1 MPQRKLDVVLD
12 SVKRL
17 QRMGATSNLVNLLH
31 KQYPADLAQ
40 LFSELPEKDRLS
52 AFSLLLERNSRLA
65 MEALSELGPE
75 IGASLLASRSAEEI
89 VKFLQELPSD
99 DAAALI
105 DHLPEELAAA
115 VLELMQKKPAGG
127 DVGELLEYPE
137 KTAGRIMNPK
147 VFALS
152 EDMTASEAIA
162 ALQASRDVEMVFYL
176 YVIDARRH
184 LVGVVSLRRLLLVPP
199 DTPLKRIMTTDL
211 ISVRVDINQEEVA
224 RLVASYNLL
233 AIPVVDEENKLVGV
247 ITVDDV
253 IDVIK
258 DEATEDVY
266 RLAGLASDDR
276 VFTAPTDSLRKRLP
290 WLIVNLAT
298 AFIAASVVK
307 IFEGTIGVV
316 TSLAVF
322 MPVVAGM
329 GGNAAT
335 QTLAVIVRGIALGEL
350 TWSNS
355 KKALLKEATVGLGN
369 GVACGVIGA
378 GLVWLMQ
385 GNPYLGAILGM
396 AMIINMFV
404 AAIAGT
410 LIPLALR
417 ALKVDPALASSVFIT
432 TLTDVFGFLS
442 FLGLGALFIRYL
454 AVHGVEWRGFRVQGS
469 GFKVQGSRTSNPNL
483 EP

>member
-17 QRMGATSNLVNLLH
+17 LRMGATANLVNLLH
-31 KQYPADLAQ
+31 KQHPADLAQ
-40 LFSELPEKDRLS
+40 LFSDLGEKDRQS
-52 AFSLLLERNSRLA
+52 AFSLLVERNSRLA

-75 IGASLLASRSAEEI
+75 AGASLLAGRTAEEI
-89 VKFLQELPSD
+89 VKLTQELPTD

-105 DHLPEELAAA
+105 DHLPEELSAA
-115 VLELMQKKPAGG
+115 VLELIQKRPAGSE
-127 DVGELLEYPE
+127 VGELLEYAD

-152 EDMTASEAIA
+152 EEVTAAEAIT
-162 ALQASRDVEMVFYL
+162 ALQESRDVEMVFYL

-199 DTPLKRIMTTDL
+199 STPLKRIMTTDL
-211 ISVRVDINQEEVA
+211 ISVRADMDQEEVA
-224 RLVASYNLL
+224 RQVASYNLL

-266 RLAGLASDDR
+266 RLAGVASDDR
-276 VFTAPTDSLRKRLP
+276 VLTPPSESLRKRLP
-290 WLIVNLAT
+290 WLVINLGT
-298 AFIAASVVK
+298 AFLAASVVGA
-307 IFEGTIGVV
+307 FESTIGVV
-316 TSLAVF
+316 TALAVF

-335 QTLAVIVRGIALGEL
+335 QTLTVIVRGIAIGEL
-350 TWSNS
+350 TWANTR
-355 KKALLKEATVGLGN
+355 KALFKEAVVGIGN
-369 GVACGVIGA
+369 GVACGAIGA
-378 GLVWLMQ
+378 LVVWLFK
-385 GNPYLGAILGM
+385 GDAVLGGILAL
-396 AMIINMFV
+396 AMILNMFV
-404 AAIAGT
+404 AATAGT
-410 LIPLALR
+410 LIPLSLR
-417 ALKVDPALASSVFIT
+417 ALKVDPALGSSVFIT

-442 FLGLGALFIRYL
+442 FLGLGALFLRYL
-454 AVHGVEWRGFRVQGS
+454 QKAG
-469 GFKVQGSRTSNPNL
+469 
-483 EP
+483 

>member
-1 MPQRKLDVVLD
+1 MLQRKLDVVLD

-17 QRMGATSNLVNLLH
+17 LRMGATANLVNLLQ
-31 KQYPADLAQ
+31 KQHPADLAQ
-40 LFSELPEKDRLS
+40 LFSELPGKERQS
-52 AFSLLLERNSRLA
+52 AFTLLAERNSKLA

-75 IGASLLASRSAEEI
+75 AGAKVLADRSAEEI
-89 VKFLQELPSD
+89 VKLTQDLPSD

-105 DHLPEELAAA
+105 DYLPKELSAA
-115 VLELMQKKPAGG
+115 VLELLQKRPTGG
-127 DVGELLEYPE
+127 DVGDLLEYKE
-137 KTAGRIMNPK
+137 QTAGRIMNPK

-152 EDMTASEAIA
+152 EDMTAGESIT
-162 ALQASRDVEMVFYL
+162 ALQGSRDVEVVFYL

-184 LVGVVSLRRLLLVPP
+184 LVGVVSLRRLLLVSP

-211 ISVRVDINQEEVA
+211 ISVRSDTDQEEVA

-266 RLAGLASDDR
+266 RLAGVAGDDR
-276 VFTAPTDSLRKRLP
+276 VFTKASESLRKRLP
-290 WLIVNLAT
+290 WLLVNLAT
-298 AFIAASVVK
+298 AFLAASVVGLFK
-307 IFEGTIGVV
+307 NTIDKVV
-316 TSLAVF
+316 ALAIY

-335 QTLAVIVRGIALGEL
+335 QTLTVIVRGIALGEL
-350 TWSNS
+350 TWGNTRQ
-355 KKALLKEATVGLGN
+355 ALFKEAAVGIGN
-369 GVACGVIGA
+369 GIACGVIGA
-378 GLVWLMQ
+378 LIAWFFSSDPM
-385 GNPYLGAILGM
+385 LGGILAM

-404 AAIAGT
+404 AATAGT
-410 LIPLALR
+410 LIPLMLR

-432 TLTDVFGFLS
+432 TLTDVFGFFS
-442 FLGLGALFIRYL
+442 FLGLATVFLKYL
-454 AVHGVEWRGFRVQGS
+454 HQS
-469 GFKVQGSRTSNPNL
+469 G
-483 EP
+483 

>member
-1 MPQRKLDVVLD
+1 MAQRKLDVVLD

-17 QRMGATSNLVNLLH
+17 QRMGATSNLVNLLQ
-31 KQYPADLAQ
+31 KQHPADLAQ
-40 LFSELPEKDRLS
+40 LFAELPDKDRVS
-52 AFSLLLERNSRLA
+52 AFSLLVERNTRLA

-75 IGASLLASRSAEEI
+75 AGASLLAGRSAEEI
-89 VKFLQELPSD
+89 VKLTQELPSD
-99 DAAALI
+99 DVAAII
-105 DHLPEELAAA
+105 DHLPEDLSAA
-115 VLELMQKKPAGG
+115 VLELMQKKPASA

-152 EDMTASEAIA
+152 EDMTAAEAIA

-176 YVIDARRH
+176 YVIDGRRH

-211 ISVRVDINQEEVA
+211 ISARVDMDQEEVA
-224 RLVASYNLL
+224 QQVASYNLL
-233 AIPVVDEENKLVGV
+233 AIPAVDEENKLVGV

-276 VFTAPTDSLRKRLP
+276 VFTTPHESLRKRLP
-290 WLIVNLAT
+290 WLVVNLAT

-355 KKALLKEATVGLGN
+355 RKALIKEALVGVGN
-369 GVACGVIGA
+369 GIACGIVGG

-385 GNPYLGAILGM
+385 GTPWMGIILAM

-404 AAIAGT
+404 AATAGT

-442 FLGLGALFIRYL
+442 FLGLGTLFIKYL
-454 AVHGVEWRGFRVQGS
+454 RVAG
-469 GFKVQGSRTSNPNL
+469 
-483 EP
+483 